1 MVFFG
6 KKKNKEQDID
16 LTQPSKPSESLGT
29 VLSES
34 VPAAALDIIR
44 TNEPFN
50 YPATDSD
57 MTCYVVAT
65 LDVAD
70 IGGLNKHMKSDPDK
84 GQFIECIANGRIQV
98 FVSEEGIEAGK
109 FVIIPTEST
118 LRELSEFSFLA
129 DKNKFSKFI
138 PTYVDVDQNGNMTFR
153 EIKNGA
159 VPFQWFV
166 DIMKGHISCEDAIAN
181 VIANLPE
188 DVEETP
194 APAESTETATEAT
207 AEATSEESVEVP
219 AEPGFAATLNLKV
232 PEKAEEPEVSEP
244 EVEPEIPEE
253 DPVDD
258 ETPEEDFPEEFSE
271 PVQQEAPAQPD
282 YIQSAPVGDPDLI
295 ECPNCHNLMNVNEPC
310 PICGFT
316 FDGVSAQDEAMEA
329 QDTVEELTD
338 VEIQGAVERLFH
350 AGDLDLQITA
360 QPFDMQYV
368 KSNEFVPISED
379 RGDKWLDGYATQLA
393 KNANVELKQLHNKNM
408 FLSRERFLLLMTDEC
423 EKIAQKVNIDDSSNI
438 YFKMKKDLLQD
449 ASSKRN
455 NLEMEVDKRRTKMQD
470 EWDKEL
476 AQIQES
482 AAAAAKRNYIDKH
495 SKAHEAALRNVEV
508 MLSDEIDIEYQKYLT
523 MLNEKRRT
531 EAKRLLDIAVTQTLI
546 VVGDE
551 YRKLLEKEDEA
562 RDACIKEIERF
573 CDEHRKDEMTR
584 VNILDEEL
592 KQKNE
597 ADKVTEEYTRRIQSL
612 TSEHD
617 ATCDKLRQEI
627 EASRKHEETVLSECK
642 LREEAAESK
651 TKDMDAKYNDLM
663 DRYVAMDAQK
673 AAEYETRMNTL
684 ENDKKAAEEHLLHVD
699 AIHNKYNKVAIIVWV
714 AIAVAMFAIGTLVG
728 SKFLAGPAKPASG
741 SYSIQLTAPQTENQ
755 ATDEATEGDAEN
767 AEATESTEGAEG
779 EAEQPVITIDDE
791 SGDGSN

>member
-1 MVFFG
+1 MGLF
-6 KKKNKEQDID
+6 KKKNKEQEID

-44 TNEPFN
+44 TNDTFN
-50 YPATDSD
+50 YPASDSD

-98 FVSEEGIEAGK
+98 YVSEEGIEVGK

-129 DKNKFSKFI
+129 DKNKFAKFI

-153 EIKNGA
+153 EIKGGA

-188 DVEETP
+188 DVEETA
-194 APAESTETATEAT
+194 APAETISTETA
-207 AEATSEESVEVP
+207 AEATFESTTEDTEAP
-219 AEPGFAATLNLKV
+219 AEPGFAATLNMKV
-232 PEKAEEPEVSEP
+232 PEKTEEPEP
-244 EVEPEIPEE
+244 EAVPEAPIEASSTE
-253 DPVDD
+253 D
-258 ETPEEDFPEEFSE
+258 EAPEEDFPAEFSTPSYDE
-271 PVQQEAPAQPD
+271 PPVEQPS
-282 YIQSAPVGDPDLI
+282 YIQSAPTGDPDMIL
-295 ECPNCHNLMNVNEPC
+295 CPNCGNLMNQNEPC

-316 FDGVSAQDEAMEA
+316 FDGVSAQTEAMEA
-329 QDTVEELTD
+329 QDTVDELTD
-338 VEIQGAVERLFH
+338 AEIQGAVERLFH

-368 KSNEFVPISED
+368 KANEFVPISED

-393 KNANVELKQLHNKNM
+393 KNANVELRQLHKKNM

-438 YFKMKKDLLQD
+438 YFQMKHDLLKNVS
-449 ASSKRN
+449 AKRN
-455 NLEMEVDKRRTKMQD
+455 NLEEEVDKRRTKMQE

-476 AQIQES
+476 SQIQES

-508 MLSDEIDIEYQKYLT
+508 MLSDEIDIEFQKDLT
-523 MLNEKRRT
+523 TLNEKRRT

-562 RDACIKEIERF
+562 REACIKEIERF

-584 VNILDEEL
+584 VSILDEEL

-642 LREEAAESK
+642 LREEAALAK
-651 TKDMDAKYNDLM
+651 TNDMDAKYNDLM
-663 DRYVAMDAQK
+663 DRYVAMDTQK

-684 ENDKKAAEEHLLHVD
+684 EQDKKSAEEHLAHVD

-728 SKFLAGPAKPASG
+728 SKFLAGPQKPASG
-741 SYSIQLTAPQTENQ
+741 SYSIQLTAPQVENQ
-755 ATDEATEGDAEN
+755 ATDEATESN
-767 AEATESTEGAEG
+767 AANAEG
-779 EAEQPVITIDDE
+779 ETEQPTIVIDDSE
-791 SGDGSN
+791 GNGEGSN